1 MPNIVIHDVGLRD
14 GLQIEKAVVPTDQKL
29 AWFDMLAGSGVNMIQ
44 VGSFVHPTK
53 VPQMADTDRL
63 FQVLAEPGR
72 RPANVVLSGLVL
84 NEKGLDRALACGV
97 DFICMGVSASDTHS
111 RNNTGMSTV
120 EATGRIVAMARRAV
134 DAGKQV
140 QVSVQSAF
148 GCGFEGVVPETR
160 VLDLAR
166 RYLDAGLTSISL
178 ADSAGHAHPEQVRR
192 LFTDV
197 RALDAR
203 IECVAHL
210 HETYGLGLANCFAA
224 FDAGV
229 RQFETAFAGLGGC
242 PFTAVAGG
250 NVATE
255 DLVHLLQRMG
265 LRTDIRLDRLVALA
279 KDTDRFFERTLPG
292 TIHRTGPVPDIG
304 SDSSSRLSKA
314 EGNRV

>member
-1 MPNIVIHDVGLRD
+1 MPDIFIHEVGLRD
-14 GLQIEKAVVPTDQKL
+14 GLQMEKQVVPTEQKIAWIEAVL
-29 AWFDMLAGSGVNMIQ
+29 ASGVDVVQ
-44 VGSFVHPTK
+44 VGSFVHPEK

-63 FQVLAEPGR
+63 FTHFSAPGR
-72 RPANVVLSGLVL
+72 KPEGVVLSGLVL
-84 NEKGLDRALACGV
+84 NEKGLDRGLACGV
-97 DFICMGVSASDTHS
+97 DYFCMGVSASDTHS
-111 RNNTGMSTV
+111 RKNTGMSTG
-120 EATGRIVAMARRAV
+120 EAADRIVAMARRAV
-134 DAGKQV
+134 DEGKGV

-148 GCGFEGVVPETR
+148 GCGFEGDVPEAR
-160 VLDLAR
+160 VLDLVR

-210 HETYGLGLANCFAA
+210 HETYGLGLANAFAA
-224 FDAGV
+224 LDAGV

-265 LRTDIRLDRLVALA
+265 QRTDIRLDRLVALA
-279 KDTDRFFERTLPG
+279 RDTDRFFERTLPG
-292 TIHRTGPVPDIG
+292 TIHRTGAVPAIQP
-304 SDSSSRLSKA
+304 S
-314 EGNRV
+314 